1 MVQPPAGTAATGRVL
16 GIDLGSRRIGVA
28 VSDAER
34 KVASALALVLRRRS
48 HLDDHARL
56 EELVTDTGAN
66 LVVVGLPLSLSGAAG
81 PAARAVQDE
90 VVELQR
96 VLPVP
101 VELSDERY
109 STVVATRVLRPRADG
124 DATVD
129 SWSTKWPPPPSCRHG
144 WTARVPRCEAMAT
157 GRVRHNCDGRRP
169 PAGGARRQRAR

>member
-1 MVQPPAGTAATGRVL
+1 MVQPSTGTGATGRVL

-34 KVASALALVLRRRS
+34 KVASALALVLRGRS

-56 EELVTDTGAN
+56 GELVTDTGAN

-90 VVELQR
+90 VAELR
-96 VLPVP
+96 RALPVP

-109 STVVATRVLRPRADG
+109 STVVATQVLSAQGRRGRDRRQLVDKVAA
-124 DATVD
+124 ATILQTWLD
-129 SWSTKWPPPPSCRHG
+129 RQGASPPS
-144 WTARVPRCEAMAT
+144 
-157 GRVRHNCDGRRP
+157 D
-169 PAGGARRQRAR
+169 RARAGSAQL